1 MARDPLS
8 AGCPGFQRLHR
19 RDLLHIGLAGL
30 GGLSLPAFLA
40 AAETQNAAATTH
52 QPRAKSI
59 LFYHH
64 YGAPSHID
72 SFDPKPQA
80 PVEVRGEFGTIGT
93 SAPDFYVSDIMPRIA
108 GVCDRLSVVRTMNH
122 RTSNHNPA
130 VYLAITGRT
139 SDRDQVQVGASAN
152 DWPHHGAVL
161 AKVAPGSGTLPVSV
175 QVPHRAYDQVYTCP
189 GQTGGMLGS
198 RFDPLIIQR
207 DPSQP
212 DFRVEELSLR
222 VEAGR
227 LDDRRRLLAAIDR
240 QLVERERGA
249 ALHARDQFYE
259 RSFALLSSSEA
270 KRAFDIS
277 AEEPQLRER
286 YGHHKSGQSL
296 LLARR
301 LIEAGVKF
309 VTCFSGSNPGDGWD
323 THKDNFGQLKNTLMP
338 PEDQAFSALIEDM
351 DTRGLLD
358 ETLIVWSGE
367 FGRKPQIGMPNPL
380 TNNIG
385 PGGRD
390 HWPFC
395 YSLVFAGV
403 GVKRG
408 FVYSNSDRI
417 GAHPVGPPHT
427 PADVAATMYW
437 ALGLDPESEIHDRL
451 GRPFKL
457 AEGKPI
463 TGIFA

>member
-1 MARDPLS
+1 MAHDPQRD
-8 AGCPGFQRLHR
+8 GCREFR
-19 RDLLHIGLAGL
+19 RFDRRELLRIGSIGLAGL
-30 GGLSLPAFLA
+30 SLPQVLA
-40 AAETQNAAATTH
+40 AAETTGI

-72 SFDPKPQA
+72 TFDPKPDA
-80 PVEVRGEFGTIGT
+80 PLEVRGEFKPIAT
-93 SAPDFYVSDIMPRIA
+93 SAPGFRVTEVMPEIA
-108 GVCDRLSVVRTMNH
+108 KICDRLSVVRTMHH

-139 SDRDQVQVGASAN
+139 SERDQVQVGATAS
-152 DWPHHGAVL
+152 DWPNYGAVL
-161 AKVAPGSGTLPVSV
+161 AKLAPGTGTMPVAV

-198 RFDPLIIQR
+198 RYDPMIIQR
-207 DPSQP
+207 NPNDPH
-212 DFRVEELSLR
+212 FRVDELSLR

-227 LDDRRRLLAAIDR
+227 LDDRRRLLAAIDGQIR
-240 QLVERERGA
+240 HLEQDA
-249 ALHARDQFYE
+249 AIESRDQFYE
-259 RSFALLSSSEA
+259 RSFALLSSPDA
-270 KRAFDIS
+270 KRAFDLS
-277 AEEPQLRER
+277 EEDGKLRDR
-286 YGHHKSGQSL
+286 YGRTKSGQSL

-301 LIEAGVKF
+301 LIEAGVRF

-323 THKDNFGQLKNTLMP
+323 THKNNFTQLKGKLMP
-338 PEDQAFSALIEDM
+338 HEDPAFAALIEDM
-351 DTRGLLD
+351 DSRGLLD
-358 ETLIVWSGE
+358 ETLVVWSGE
-367 FGRKPQIGMPNPL
+367 FGRKPQIGKPNPL

-390 HWPFC
+390 HWPYC
-395 YSLVFAGV
+395 YSLVFAGA

-408 FVYSNSDRI
+408 FVYGQSDRL
-417 GAHPVGPPHT
+417 GANPVGESHSPG
-427 PADVAATMYW
+427 DMAATLFW
-437 ALGLDPESEIHDRL
+437 AMGLDPAREIHDRL

-457 AEGKPI
+457 AEGRPI